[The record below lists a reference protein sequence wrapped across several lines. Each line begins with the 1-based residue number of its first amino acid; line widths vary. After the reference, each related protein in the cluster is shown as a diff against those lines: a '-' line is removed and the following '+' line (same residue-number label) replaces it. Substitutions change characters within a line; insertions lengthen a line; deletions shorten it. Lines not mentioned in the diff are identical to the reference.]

1 MAEIEMP
8 VPCGWQ
14 TVELEMTYNSAHSG
28 KVASKAGLRAFMFVV
43 LCLLLVA
50 VLRSCP
56 FYVRDSS
63 PPDLSDCTRLEI
75 RYLPSTLDY
84 FFSGKDVDNLLSPTE
99 KKYIQSLETF
109 VMTDPRR
116 IEAFAHD
123 ISQGTLF
130 NILLVGKPEYST
142 PVHIAC
148 YRNDKHL
155 VSFTVYGH
163 IIATDSKSMFEY
175 PPGLPNLDIIEPPEI
190 QPFRLRGD
198 CAWNI
203 VRLYTAGP
211 LDHRDVNSYPEPN
224 QWCDTIMRDR
234 DNTSYVSEK
243 RMRGAFQMSRS
254 GRRQMPLCDESPLQ
268 TEFATGY
275 RITVRGQSRLESAR
289 WT

>member
-1 MAEIEMP
+1 MLGA
-8 VPCGWQ
+8 
-14 TVELEMTYNSAHSG
+14 
-28 KVASKAGLRAFMFVV
+28 
-43 LCLLLVA
+43 LLLLLLT
-50 VLRSCP
+50 VLQACP

-84 FFSGKDVDNLLSPTE
+84 FFVGHEVDNLLSPAE
-99 KKYIQSLETF
+99 KNYIQSLEIF
-109 VMTDPRR
+109 LVTDPMC

-130 NILLVGKPEYST
+130 NIQLGKPEYST

-175 PPGLPNLDIIEPPEI
+175 PPGLPNLDIVEPPEI
-190 QPFRLRGD
+190 RPFRLRGD

-203 VRLYTAGP
+203 ERLYTAGP
-211 LDHRDVNSYPEPN
+211 LYRRKVHSYPEPD
-224 QWCDTIMRDR
+224 QWCDIIIWNR
-234 DNTSYVSEK
+234 DNTSYVSNEK
-243 RMRGAFQMSRS
+243 MREAFKCPGVCEGKCHYAMN
-254 GRRQMPLCDESPLQ
+254 PNCKFDSPPDTVLLFETRGGWNQNGGPELFSFINHDPKGGCVLLNDGTVKFIRTKEELQ
-268 TEFATGY
+268 
-275 RITVRGQSRLESAR
+275 QLR
-289 WT
+289 WK